1 MQGLDIRA
9 TRFETSNCSANMDM
23 TMFFLELPRPHDSR
37 QENVTE
43 VEYEVITR
51 HVLSIKAY
59 SAKITRPL
67 KPN

>member
-1 MQGLDIRA
+1 
-9 TRFETSNCSANMDM
+9 
-23 TMFFLELPRPHDSR
+23 MFFLELRRPHDSR

-43 VEYEVITR
+43 VDNGVITR